1 MSGHSKWAQIRR
13 AKGVNDARRG
23 QLFTRLG
30 REIVVAV
37 REGGSGEPN
46 ANFRLRMAVQH
57 ARDANMP
64 MENIERTIKRAQGGS
79 EGTTLEEITYE
90 GYGPSGT
97 AMLVQALTENRNR
110 TVAEVRNAFN
120 RNGGNLGENGC
131 VDWLFE
137 AKGIIEV
144 ELKGHDPDE
153 LTLEAI
159 DLGADDVDPV
169 DPSDEVLTIYT
180 DPSDLEKI
188 RQALESKKYKVVKAE
203 STLLPKTRIE
213 LGLSDGH
220 SSRPIVHVY
229 FTPRCPGHRSWH
241 GYCRLCHSGGAGKR
255 VEYSYLRCDYNT
267 RRHADAPTPATH
279 LSMFERD
286 YFHVSSKRSG
296 NGRTLLRQKCAHS
309 LNGRTGAWGGNAGI
323 GKWRTCSC

>member
-37 REGGSGEPN
+37 REGGSGDPN
-46 ANFRLRMAVQH
+46 ANFRLRMAIQR

-120 RNGGNLGENGC
+120 RNGGNMGENGC

-137 AKGIIEV
+137 ATGIIDV

-169 DPSDEVLTIYT
+169 SPGDEVLTIYT
-180 DPSDLEKI
+180 DPSDLEKF

-213 LGLSDGH
+213 LNDEKVAHQVMRLVEKLEDLDD
-220 SSRPIVHVY
+220 VQNVY
-229 FTPRCPGHRSWH
+229 TNADFPEEF
-241 GYCRLCHSGGAGKR
+241 AA
-255 VEYSYLRCDYNT
+255 SYE
-267 RRHADAPTPATH
+267 
-279 LSMFERD
+279 S
-286 YFHVSSKRSG
+286 
-296 NGRTLLRQKCAHS
+296 
-309 LNGRTGAWGGNAGI
+309 
-323 GKWRTCSC
+323 

>member
-13 AKGVNDARRG
+13 SKGVNDARRG

-37 REGGSGEPN
+37 REGGSGDPN

-64 MENIERTIKRAQGGS
+64 M
-79 EGTTLEEITYE
+79 
-90 GYGPSGT
+90 
-97 AMLVQALTENRNR
+97 ENRNR

-159 DLGADDVDPV
+159 DLGADDVDSVGPE
-169 DPSDEVLTIYT
+169 DEVLTIYS
-180 DPSDLEKI
+180 DPSDLETI
-188 RQALESKKYKVVKAE
+188 RQAFESKKYKLVKAE
-203 STLLPKTRIE
+203 STLLPKTRVE
-213 LGLSDGH
+213 LTDEKVAHQVMRLVEKFEDLDD
-220 SSRPIVHVY
+220 VQNVY
-229 FTPRCPGHRSWH
+229 T
-241 GYCRLCHSGGAGKR
+241 
-255 VEYSYLRCDYNT
+255 N
-267 RRHADAPTPATH
+267 ADFPET
-279 LSMFERD
+279 
-286 YFHVSSKRSG
+286 
-296 NGRTLLRQKCAHS
+296 
-309 LNGRTGAWGGNAGI
+309 
-323 GKWRTCSC
+323 

>member
-13 AKGVNDARRG
+13 SNGVNDARRG

-37 REGGSGEPN
+37 REGGSGDPN
-46 ANFRLRMAVQH
+46 ANFRLRMAVQR

-64 MENIERTIKRAQGGS
+64 MDNIERTIKRALGGG
-79 EGTTLEEITYE
+79 EGNALEEITYE
-90 GYGPSGT
+90 GYGPGGT
-97 AMLVQALTENRNR
+97 ALLVQALTENRNR

-120 RNGGNLGENGC
+120 RNGGNMGENGC

-169 DPSDEVLTIYT
+169 GPDDEVLTIYT
-180 DPSDLEKI
+180 DPSDLETI
-188 RQALESKKYKVVKAE
+188 RQALEAKQYTIVKSE
-203 STLLPKTRIE
+203 STLLPKTKIE
-213 LGLSDGH
+213 ITDEKMAHQVMRLVEKFEDLDD
-220 SSRPIVHVY
+220 VQNVY
-229 FTPRCPGHRSWH
+229 T
-241 GYCRLCHSGGAGKR
+241 
-255 VEYSYLRCDYNT
+255 N
-267 RRHADAPTPATH
+267 ADFPEAFAA
-279 LSMFERD
+279 SFE
-286 YFHVSSKRSG
+286 S
-296 NGRTLLRQKCAHS
+296 
-309 LNGRTGAWGGNAGI
+309 
-323 GKWRTCSC
+323 